1 MRLTAF
7 AAPAMMMKT
16 STYQPQPSG
25 IHLSTI
31 GTKTVRGSSFWW
43 SAATQTT
50 AEVASRSSILIRPE
64 SPSER
69 RWRTLIRSSSEA
81 DRAAGEHRPED
92 RQRGQRADGRREER
106 DRRGDHDQDAAHGR
120 RPLLRPS
127 GARAPPRGS
136 CWPSEWR
143 RRKSMK
149 NGPASIEMIS
159 ATSAATRTCAMVRR
173 VVSPRPLRVPP
184 IGSP

>member
-1 MRLTAF
+1 MRFTAF
-7 AAPAMMMKT
+7 AAPAMMKKT

-25 IHLSTI
+25 IEL
-31 GTKTVRGSSFWW
+31 VDDRDEDRCGSSFWW

-69 RWRTLIRSSSEA
+69 RWRTLIRSSRKPIAPQASIVPKIVSA
-81 DRAAGEHRPED
+81 GSVRTVVAKKAIVAAITIRTPPIVGVPCFTEWCS
-92 RQRGQRADGRREER
+92 G
-106 DRRGDHDQDAAHGR
+106 
-120 RPLLRPS
+120 PS
-127 GARAPPRGS
+127 SRM

-149 NGPASIEMIS
+149 NGPARIEMIS
-159 ATSAATRTCAMVRR
+159 ATSAATRTCAM
-173 VVSPRPLRVPP
+173 
-184 IGSP
+184 G